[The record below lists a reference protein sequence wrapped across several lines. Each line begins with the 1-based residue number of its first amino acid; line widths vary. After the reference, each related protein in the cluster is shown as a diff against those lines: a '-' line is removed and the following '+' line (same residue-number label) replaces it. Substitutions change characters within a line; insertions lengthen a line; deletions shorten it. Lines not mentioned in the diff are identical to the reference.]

1 MKNFKSAKSIEGLMD
16 IIDQYDV
23 YILDQWGVMH
33 NGVKG
38 YDHAIK
44 CVKKLYKKK
53 NDLIIISN
61 SSKRKKTSVKRLSK
75 LGFDPDCFVEVMT
88 SGEMIWQS
96 LKNKNCDFTKNI
108 KKNCYHI
115 YDKSKKDGKY
125 YIKGLDKFNF
135 VNKIEEADFILGCT
149 PTLGSNTIDYI
160 PLLTKA
166 LEKKLPFV
174 CANPDYE
181 SVESNSN
188 KPIICMGTIAEL
200 YKSLG
205 GEIFVLGK
213 PSLDIYIE
221 STKKIK
227 KLDKSKV
234 LVVGDSIYH
243 DIKGAKLFGVDSLL
257 ITSGIHQSSF
267 DNIKPEWNSNTNQ
280 VKNLD
285 ITPTFLCSKFQL

>member
-1 MKNFKSAKSIEGLMD
+1 MPE
-16 IIDQYDV
+16 
-23 YILDQWGVMH
+23 
-33 NGVKG
+33 
-38 YDHAIK
+38 
-44 CVKKLYKKK
+44 
-53 NDLIIISN
+53 
-61 SSKRKKTSVKRLSK
+61 
-75 LGFDPDCFVEVMT
+75 LGFDPNYFLELMT

-96 LKNKNCDFTKNI
+96 LKNQNCDFTKDI

-115 YDKSKKDGKY
+115 YDKSKEEGKY

-166 LEKKLPFV
+166 LEKKLLFV

-213 PSLDIYIE
+213 PTLDIYIE

-267 DNIKPEWNSNTNQ
+267 DIIKPEWNSNTNQ